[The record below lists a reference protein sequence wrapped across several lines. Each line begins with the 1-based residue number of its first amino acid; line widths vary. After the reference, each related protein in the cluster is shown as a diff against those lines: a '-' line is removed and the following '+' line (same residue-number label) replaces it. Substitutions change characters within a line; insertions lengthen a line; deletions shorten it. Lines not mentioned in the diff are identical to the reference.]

1 MSGHLLQDL
10 SLTVLSL
17 VLHVVG
23 NHFRACDS
31 KGKEKNGLSLP
42 FQSSLSATFTD
53 STTIFTFIASL
64 SSIQAHTPQMSVTW
78 GDDDNEDAVS
88 RGVIDML
95 SNFTV
100 FDIIS
105 IPQPRGRQYQ
115 HEAISL
121 IYQPPSFT
129 YLRLIYP
136 HLVHISPSYT
146 RFS

>member
-1 MSGHLLQDL
+1 MWLGTTLEFVIQRDRVGH
-10 SLTVLSL
+10 
-17 VLHVVG
+17 
-23 NHFRACDS
+23 
-31 KGKEKNGLSLP
+31 SLP
-42 FQSSLSATFTD
+42 YQSSHSATFTD
-53 STTIFTFIASL
+53 STPFFTFIASL
-64 SSIQAHTPQMSVTW
+64 SSIQAQTPQMSVTW

-121 IYQPPSFT
+121 IYPPPSFT

-136 HLVHISPSYT
+136 HLVHISPSYIH
-146 RFS
+146 FSWHLGDISSWSCISELQLQI